1 MISGIKCEDLEKQ
14 YFDEIDESSSFI
26 RKEECKHYEISM
38 KRISP
43 DFKFE
48 KFIIKLICKNCNNE
62 QKQSLTKNRGEIN
75 YQCLVCN
82 YCQITFNYEN
92 TLGTNDE
99 SNKNNEKEIINIINK
114 GENKKKKEVLV
125 NEDLKLSLI
134 ENKLKAG
141 EEKDKKASPKIY
153 DTPNNSNNSN
163 NTNEEEKK
171 NQKKIYFTPPPPP
184 PAYKP
189 IKINFKYNDS
199 KEKIELNLYDTLAN
213 QTQIIQDKFNIK
225 KELYFYNNSELIDEK
240 KTLKELGLC
249 DKFIIEVDTIKYKK

>member
-1 MISGIKCEDLEKQ
+1 MISRIKCEDLEKQ

-75 YQCLVCN
+75 YQCLFCN

-134 ENKLKAG
+134 GNKLKAG
-141 EEKDKKASPKIY
+141 EEKATPMIY
-153 DTPNNSNNSN
+153 STPNNSNNSN

-189 IKINFKYNDS
+189 IKIIFKFNDS
-199 KEKIELNLYDTLAN
+199 NEEIELNLYDTLAK

-225 KELYFYNNSELIDEK
+225 KKLYFFNNSELIDEK
-240 KTLKELGLC
+240 KTLNELGLHKNFVI
-249 DKFIIEVDTIKYKK
+249 DIDIVKI

>member
-75 YQCLVCN
+75 YQCLFCN

-141 EEKDKKASPKIY
+141 EEKDKKATPKIY
-153 DTPNNSNNSN
+153 ETPNNSNNSN
-163 NTNEEEKK
+163 IINEEEKK
-171 NQKKIYFTPPPPP
+171 NQEKIYSTPP
-184 PAYKP
+184 PAYEP
-189 IKINFKYNDS
+189 IKIIFKYNDS
-199 KEKIELNLYDTLAN
+199 KENIELNLYDTLAK

-225 KELYFYNNSELIDEK
+225 KKLYFYNNSELIDEE
-240 KTLKELGLC
+240 KTLEKLELHNNYEI
-249 DKFIIEVDTIKYKK
+249 DIDTVKI

>member
-75 YQCLVCN
+75 YQCLFCN

-134 ENKLKAG
+134 GNKLKAG
-141 EEKDKKASPKIY
+141 EEKATPMIY
-153 DTPNNSNNSN
+153 STPNNSNII
-163 NTNEEEKK
+163 NEEEKK
-171 NQKKIYFTPPPPP
+171 NQEKIYFTPPP
-184 PAYKP
+184 AYEP
-189 IKINFKYNDS
+189 IKIIFKYNDS
-199 KEKIELNLYDTLAN
+199 KENIELNLYDTLAK

-225 KELYFYNNSELIDEK
+225 KKLYFYNNSELIDEK
-240 KTLKELGLC
+240 KTLNELGLHKNFVI
-249 DKFIIEVDTIKYKK
+249 DIDIVKI

>member
-1 MISGIKCEDLEKQ
+1 MISRIKCEDLEKQ

-82 YCQITFNYEN
+82 FCQITFNYEN
-92 TLGTNDE
+92 TLGANDE

-134 ENKLKAG
+134 GNKLKAG
-141 EEKDKKASPKIY
+141 EEKDKKATPKIY
-153 DTPNNSNNSN
+153 ETPNNSNNSN
-163 NTNEEEKK
+163 FINEEDKK
-171 NQKKIYFTPPPPP
+171 NQKKIYTTPPPP

-189 IKINFKYNDS
+189 IKIIFKFNNS
-199 KEKIELNLYDTLAN
+199 NEEIELNLYDTLAN
-213 QTQIIQDKFNIK
+213 QIQIIQDKFNIK
-225 KELYFYNNSELIDEK
+225 NKLYFYNNSELIDEK
-240 KTLKELGLC
+240 KTLEKLGLQNNFEIDIDTE
-249 DKFIIEVDTIKYKK
+249 DKNE

>member
-1 MISGIKCEDLEKQ
+1 
-14 YFDEIDESSSFI
+14 
-26 RKEECKHYEISM
+26 M

-99 SNKNNEKEIINIINK
+99 SNKNNEKKIINIINK

-141 EEKDKKASPKIY
+141 EEKDKKATPKIY
-153 DTPNNSNNSN
+153 ETPNNSNNSN
-163 NTNEEEKK
+163 FINEEDKK
-171 NQKKIYFTPPPPP
+171 NQKKIYTTPPPP

-189 IKINFKYNDS
+189 IKIIFKFNNS
-199 KEKIELNLYDTLAN
+199 NEEIELNLYDTLAN
-213 QTQIIQDKFNIK
+213 QIQIIQDKFNIK
-225 KELYFYNNSELIDEK
+225 NKLYFYNNSELIDEK
-240 KTLKELGLC
+240 KTLKKLGLQNNFEIDIDIE
-249 DKFIIEVDTIKYKK
+249 DKNE